1 MHFKNTDYGFE
12 WGSLRVQR
20 SASDDR
26 KGWGLLGVIT
36 PRASVQIYS
45 TKTGKVRVYIDG
57 VETTK

>member
-20 SASDDR
+20 NASDDL
-26 KGWGLLGVIT
+26 KGWVSLGVST
-36 PRASVQIYS
+36 PKSSVQIYS

-57 VETTK
+57 VEVTR

>member
-20 SASDDR
+20 EASDDLN
-26 KGWGLLGVIT
+26 GWVSLGVKT
-36 PRASVQIYS
+36 PKSEVQIYS

-57 VETTK
+57 VEVT